1 MSPTS
6 GLVSKAPPPAADTS
20 GWPPDNAERRDFYH
34 RTRTF
39 PASVRLW
46 RAAIV
51 KRVLAEPE
59 RYPLAAG
66 ETSQQA
72 RSRVDEGISF
82 IREVARILSLLYGTP
97 RLGNKED
104 PVDELVYIILARKT
118 REGAYQDTYKKLK
131 HAFPSW
137 DRLLS
142 APRRRVEKLVYSG
155 GLAAKKTDSL
165 FGALGRLKE
174 TFGTCTLGPASDWSD
189 AELSQLLCSLPE
201 IETKSAH
208 CIMMYSFDREVFP
221 VDTHVGRVL
230 TRLGPYRELGLDLEG
245 LDHKQLQRVLADLAA
260 RGESPAL

>member
-6 GLVSKAPPPAADTS
+6 GLVSKVPPPAADTS

-59 RYPLAAG
+59 RYPLVAG

-118 REGAYQDTYKKLK
+118 REGAHQDTYKKLK

-142 APRRRVEKLVYSG
+142 A
-155 GLAAKKTDSL
+155 A
-165 FGALGRLKE
+165 
-174 TFGTCTLGPASDWSD
+174 
-189 AELSQLLCSLPE
+189 
-201 IETKSAH
+201 
-208 CIMMYSFDREVFP
+208 
-221 VDTHVGRVL
+221 
-230 TRLGPYRELGLDLEG
+230 
-245 LDHKQLQRVLADLAA
+245 
-260 RGESPAL
+260 